1 MRKREKERERKRERE
16 RRTKSANETNVIS
29 TSDDDDDA
37 SRIFVAS
44 CRERNKKRSVTPAFP
59 NSFEYSLSR
68 REDNA
73 VCGITGVVVV
83 VIVVLFFF
91 FFFAKN
97 GSLYRALIQR
107 RTPNCTKSSNT
118 DDDVNDE
125 AHKARLFPTPQQALL
140 LLLLF
145 RFCLLPGGASASG
158 DFVER

>member
-1 MRKREKERERKRERE
+1 MRKREKERKRERE

-29 TSDDDDDA
+29 TSDDDDA

-44 CRERNKKRSVTPAFP
+44 CRERNKKRSVTPAFT

-73 VCGITGVVVV
+73 VCGITGVVVI
-83 VIVVLFFF
+83 IVVLF

-97 GSLYRALIQR
+97 GSLYRALLKR

-125 AHKARLFPTPQQALL
+125 AHKARLFPTPPQAL

-145 RFCLLPGGASASG
+145 RFCLPGGASASG
-158 DFVER
+158 DFVGR

>member
-1 MRKREKERERKRERE
+1 MRKREKERKRERE

-29 TSDDDDDA
+29 TSDDDDA

-44 CRERNKKRSVTPAFP
+44 CRERNKKRSVTPAFT

-73 VCGITGVVVV
+73 VCGITGVVVI
-83 VIVVLFFF
+83 IVVLF

-97 GSLYRALIQR
+97 GSLYRALLKR

-118 DDDVNDE
+118 DDDDDKE
-125 AHKARLFPTPQQALL
+125 AHKARLFPTPPQA
-140 LLLLF
+140 LLLF
-145 RFCLLPGGASASG
+145 RFFCLLGASASG